1 MKDSQAT
8 FFCAPVI
15 EKHFLLVYSII
26 NEVHLHSPIAK
37 HPGIET
43 VLKYAMQTAYI
54 IEGR

>member
-15 EKHFLLVYSII
+15 EKHSLQVYSII